1 MKKLFILTILISIF
15 NFAKAQMTT
24 TTGMTP
30 LQYVQ
35 NVLLGNGVTVS
46 NVTYTGYAGAIGEF
60 NIAGSTNLGM
70 SNGLVLTTGSV
81 SLIDPVY

>member
-1 MKKLFILTILISIF
+1 M
-15 NFAKAQMTT
+15 NT

-60 NIAGSTNLGM
+60 NIAGSTNL
-70 SNGLVLTTGSV
+70 
-81 SLIDPVY
+81 